1 MRTLTEVL
9 SHSDRSEEVVSEP
22 SLASTCKA
30 EAITMEDRDLESEKG
45 GAEQSKRTGGAS
57 PAKFCRRTPGPQ

>member
-9 SHSDRSEEVVSEP
+9 SHSDRSQEVVLEP

-30 EAITMEDRDLESEKG
+30 EAIATEDGDLESEKG
-45 GAEQSKRTGGAS
+45 GAEQSERTGSAS
-57 PAKFCRRTPGPQ
+57 PAKFYSRTPGPQ